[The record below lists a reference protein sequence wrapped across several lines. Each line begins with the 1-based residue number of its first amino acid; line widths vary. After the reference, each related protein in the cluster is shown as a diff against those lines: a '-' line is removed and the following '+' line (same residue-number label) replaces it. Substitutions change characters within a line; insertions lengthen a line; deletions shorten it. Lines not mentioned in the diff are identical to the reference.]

1 MQNQTKKKKRQAT
14 PPYRAVLEKKWKWA
28 NVNTGLFSYDVVIVH
43 VQRKDRGRIFTVP
56 VKRYSLGTATRQ
68 EAGEARRNLLD
79 IFLMGS
85 DPHPLGGD
93 TRVFQGNE

>member
-1 MQNQTKKKKRQAT
+1 MQNQTKKKKKQAK

-43 VQRKDRGRIFTVP
+43 VTRNYQGHVCLVP
-56 VKRYSLGTATRQ
+56 IKRYPLGFVTRQ